1 MSYVIGFDLGTHQT
15 KICVQDAT
23 NPSEKTYQFFEF
35 DMPDGSRT
43 VLFPSIVQ
51 VNKDHTV
58 SYGYSNEDDCLILG
72 GNCGDKPKL
81 ELEEEPEMPVLPK
94 YVAPKSYPSKPKFD
108 PWLDNLKK
116 LKGQKTD
123 LDLWEEKCAAIDASN
138 KKNWEAEC
146 AKIEKAYQKRFTEIR
161 QKNEV
166 ARKKFEKDLELWE
179 KASKPQKFIFRY
191 FKLHALTGVGAWNC
205 HEISSEDVCVWYI
218 TYILLKLREC
228 YGEDISIQFGVPCGA
243 SGNQRDKA
251 ITKRAYRVYIA
262 AQDLAEKFNNLED
275 FLATPYEKLLELT
288 DYKWIDDNTINDYA
302 FDDLPEAFAGL
313 VAVTLQKKL
322 DKGFHLLVDIGGGTT
337 DMALF
342 CINHENWKPD
352 VIYVTSFAKGINHI
366 LEETSSVCK
375 LPMEMLQETFLTN
388 PSQHNFKNPIRSYQ
402 SILRHE
408 GEDVS
413 NKIKKSFTG
422 SYHHHGRKLSELE
435 MALKNQPV
443 IFGGG
448 GGAFKELQVPLQTF
462 TDIRRINKG
471 MLGIRN
477 LLTMGIDEKTF
488 TILATSYGLAS
499 YEKDYGETLKCTD
512 ISVAF
517 ETFLPR
523 KDNGN
528 SIYDRYEHGLSD
540 I

>member
-23 NPSEKTYQFFEF
+23 NPAEKTYQFFEF

-51 VNKDHTV
+51 VNKDHSI
-58 SYGYSNEDDCLILG
+58 SYGYSNDDDCLILG
-72 GNCGDKPKL
+72 GNCEEKPTLNLLDEPL
-81 ELEEEPEMPVLPK
+81 EPVLPK
-94 YVAPKSYPSKPKFD
+94 FVAPKTYPPKPKFD

-123 LDLWEEKCAAIDASN
+123 IDLWKEECQTIDATA
-138 KKNWEAEC
+138 KKSWEKEC
-146 AKIEKAYQKRFTEIR
+146 AKIKETYQKQVADIR
-161 QKNEV
+161 QKNEIIE
-166 ARKKFEKDLELWE
+166 KKYRSDMATWE
-179 KASKPQKFIFRY
+179 DISRPQKLIFRY
-191 FKLHALTGVGAWNC
+191 FKLHALTGVGTWAFRDVR
-205 HEISSEDVCVWYI
+205 SEDVCVWYI
-218 TYILLKLREC
+218 AYILLKLEER
-228 YGEDISIQFGVPCGA
+228 YGDDVTIQFGVPCGA
-243 SGNQRDKA
+243 SNTQRDKA
-251 ITKRAYRVYIA
+251 ITNRTYRVYIA
-262 AQDLAEKFNNLED
+262 AQDLAAKFNSLEEY
-275 FLATPYEKLLELT
+275 LATPYEKILELT
-288 DYKWIDDNTINDYA
+288 KYKYIDNEVVNEYV

-342 CINHENWKPD
+342 CINHDNWKPD
-352 VIYVTSFAKGINHI
+352 VIYVTSFPNGINHI
-366 LEETSSVCK
+366 LEATSIASKQPLEV
-375 LPMEMLQETFLTN
+375 LQESFLRN
-388 PSQHNFKNPIRSYQ
+388 PSHNNFKYPICSYQ
-402 SILRHE
+402 SILRRE

-413 NKIKKSFTG
+413 TKIKKSFTG
-422 SYHHHGRKLSELE
+422 SFYHHGRKLPELE
-435 MALKNQPV
+435 KALKNQPV

-448 GGAFKELQVPLQTF
+448 GGAFRELHIPLQSF
-462 TDIRRINKG
+462 TDMRRINKG

-477 LLTMGIDEKTF
+477 LLTTGIEDNTF

-523 KDNGN
+523 KERGDFL
-528 SIYDRYEHGLSD
+528 YDRYEHGLSD

>member
-23 NPSEKTYQFFEF
+23 NPAEKTYQFLEF
-35 DMPDGSRT
+35 DMSDGSRT

-51 VNKDHTV
+51 VNGDHTV
-58 SYGYSNEDDCLILG
+58 SYGYANEDNCLIIG
-72 GNCGDKPKL
+72 GNCGEKPKL
-81 ELEEEPEMPVLPK
+81 ELVEEPVAPVLPL

-123 LDLWEEKCAAIDASN
+123 LDLWEEKCRAIDDST
-138 KKNWEAEC
+138 KKNWEREC
-146 AKIEKAYQKRFTEIR
+146 LKIKEAYQKQVAEIR
-161 QKNEV
+161 RKNDTIKE
-166 ARKKFEKDLELWE
+166 RYEKDLEKWE
-179 KASKPQKFIFRY
+179 KASRPEKLIFRY
-191 FKLHALTGVGAWNC
+191 FKLHALTGVGNWNC
-205 HEISSEDVCVWYI
+205 REVRSDDVCVWYI
-218 TYILLKLREC
+218 AYILLKLKEN

-251 ITKRAYRVYIA
+251 ITKRTYRVYIA
-262 AQDLAEKFNNLED
+262 AQDLADKFDNIEEYLG
-275 FLATPYEKLLELT
+275 TPYERLLELT
-288 DYKWIDDNTINDYA
+288 KYKWIDDDVINEYA

-342 CINHENWKPD
+342 CINHDNWKPD
-352 VIYVTSFAKGINHI
+352 VIYVTSFPNGINHI

-375 LPMEMLQETFLTN
+375 LPLEILQETFLHN

-422 SYHHHGRKLSELE
+422 SFYHHGRRLSELE
-435 MALKNQPV
+435 AALKNQPV

-448 GGAFKELQVPLQTF
+448 GGAFHELHIPLQSF
-462 TDIRRINKG
+462 TDILRINKG
-471 MLGIRN
+471 ILGIRN
-477 LLTMGIDEKTF
+477 LLTYGIDEKTF

-512 ISVAF
+512 
-517 ETFLPR
+517 
-523 KDNGN
+523 K
-528 SIYDRYEHGLSD
+528 
-540 I
+540 